1 MEIMKSLFEEIKEQ
15 IIIFINKRIFNKN
28 KIKTKSFLDFYINQN
43 FNKILDIN
51 LMMITS
57 FIGIILMK
65 YRGFRFTF
73 FIVIIINSISIS
85 SLSFFKVL
93 YNYQEADIIEM
104 ILLIIIYIFML
115 ISTGGST
122 LLSHQIIMDGL
133 RKFTKQKEKQINNI
147 IDNEMDET
155 IIISK
160 EIENVP
166 EKGIKEKK
174 KKEKLI
180 SY

>member
-1 MEIMKSLFEEIKEQ
+1 MKK
-15 IIIFINKRIFNKN
+15 
-28 KIKTKSFLDFYINQN
+28 KTKNFLDFYINQN

-85 SLSFFKVL
+85 LLNLFEFL
-93 YNYQEADIIEM
+93 FNYNEADIIEM

-115 ISTGGST
+115 ISTGGSA

-166 EKGIKEKK
+166 EKGIKQKEKK
-174 KKEKLI
+174 KREKLI